1 VDGKH
6 VELPPIEG
14 IIILNIM
21 SWGSGANAWGPEKDE
36 KFTKPNHWDGMLEVV
51 GVQGVVHL
59 GQIQSGLRAA
69 IRIVQGSHIKIHMN
83 CDVPVQ
89 VDGEPWIQPAGDI
102 VVLRS
107 ALKATMLKKR
117 KHKLKRR
124 NTEPHMVLPLVPSSS
139 QATETVP
146 SSAPPGGSHPGQGY
160 SAQARQ
166 PNLAD
171 LCDSPTHATA
181 V

>member
-1 VDGKH
+1 MAISI
-6 VELPPIEG
+6 VEINSIKYLRVLDKNIKAQKEEKPDSIKTLKMLDFNVN
-14 IIILNIM
+14 IFVLKASQIL
-21 SWGSGANAWGPEKDE
+21 
-36 KFTKPNHWDGMLEVV
+36 
-51 GVQGVVHL
+51 
-59 GQIQSGLRAA
+59 QIHFSNLNVNLQ
-69 IRIVQGSHIKIHMN
+69 
-83 CDVPVQ
+83 
-89 VDGEPWIQPAGDI
+89 
-102 VVLRS
+102 
-107 ALKATMLKKR
+107 ATMLKKR